1 MGGAQPEKKQAPIDF
16 GKYQLVERLGRG
28 GMAEVWKAR
37 ITGPA
42 GFARTLVVKRILP
55 QLVEDPAFVEMFVG
69 EARLS
74 ARLNHA
80 NIVTVFELGEFDGE
94 YYLAMEYVRGH
105 DLMTVLRTQAP
116 RGVLSPGFGAC
127 VLREVARGLGHAH
140 ALTDEAGH
148 PLRIIHR
155 DLSPSNVMLGFD
167 GGVKLLDFGIAKA
180 MAEANDKSTL
190 TGTLKG
196 KLGYMSPEQ
205 AEAAEVDHRT
215 DLFSLG
221 VLLFE
226 CVTGRRLFKGVHD
239 VATLTLVKA
248 ARIPVP
254 SSINRDIPPQ
264 LDEICLK
271 ALARNPD
278 DRYQSAEELAAALDR
293 IAHQYDWGPER
304 LITLMRSLFPTEFS
318 HTPTLTPSRERE
330 IVLEADLEVPRRSRA
345 WLWAALL
352 GLLAVGGA
360 VGAWRLLRRPA
371 PPVAPPVVVAPP
383 VAAPPVV
390 VSPLAP
396 PPPVVAPPVVVTPIA
411 APPAAPVESGKRKHK
426 SGKSRSDL
434 LKGDFVDPF
443 EDK

>member
-1 MGGAQPEKKQAPIDF
+1 MGGAQPEKRQSPVDF

-80 NIVTVFELGEFDGE
+80 NVVTVFELGECNGE

-116 RGVLSPGFGAC
+116 RGVLPPGFGAC
-127 VLREVARGLGHAH
+127 VLRDVARGLGYAH
-140 ALTDEAGH
+140 ALTDEAGR

-155 DLSPSNVMLGFD
+155 DLSPSNVMIGFD

-180 MAEANDKSTL
+180 MAEANDKATM

-205 AEAAEVDHRT
+205 AEGADVDHRT

-226 CVTGRRLFKGVHD
+226 CVTGKRLFKGVHD
-239 VATLTLVKA
+239 VQTLSMVKE
-248 ARIPVP
+248 ARIPLP
-254 SSINRDIPPQ
+254 SSINREIPPQ

-278 DRYQSAEELAAALDR
+278 DRYQSAEELAADLDR
-293 IAHQYDWGPER
+293 IAHQYDWGSER
-304 LITLMRSLFPTEFS
+304 LITLMRSLFPTEVS
-318 HTPTLTPSRERE
+318 HTPTLTPSRSRE
-330 IVLEADLEVPRRSRA
+330 IVMEAELEAPRKSWV
-345 WLWAALL
+345 WLWAP
-352 GLLAVGGA
+352 LLAIVVGGGG
-360 VGAWRLLRRPA
+360 VTAWRLLSRKPAPAVVTLA
-371 PPVAPPVVVAPP
+371 PPV
-383 VAAPPVV
+383 VAAPPVPV
-390 VSPLAP
+390 ARPLAP
-396 PPPVVAPPVVVTPIA
+396 PPPVVTAPVSSPVV
-411 APPAAPVESGKRKHK
+411 APAPVEAVGKRKHK
-426 SGKSRSDL
+426 AGKARGDL